1 MKRLA
6 RDVLLM
12 AVATASSRLLGLF
25 RDVAIAD
32 QFGVGAAYDAFLIA
46 FFVPHFLRQLLA
58 EGALST
64 AMVPV
69 YTELR
74 ESSTDLEVSASADA
88 FASNLISWLILLFPF
103 IVVLGVVLAP
113 WYIPFLAS
121 GFDPE
126 KLALT
131 VRLTRIV
138 FPFIA
143 VIGIAAV
150 MMGILNAQRR
160 FFAASFAPVWFN
172 VGMLVGVLVLAPRME
187 PAILGVGVGVLIG
200 GSAQLVSQIP
210 AVLNAGFRFR
220 FRILPIHPEIRRM
233 IWLMAPAFLT
243 LAVTQVNLMVDN
255 KLASHLGDGGISAL
269 QYAMRLFQLPLGV
282 LAVSVATAL
291 LPRFSQAW
299 ARRDQDGFFKYL
311 NEGIV
316 ASALVLLP
324 AMVGL
329 LVIGP
334 DVVRLL
340 FEHGSFTSA
349 DTERTAHVLSYY
361 LIGLAP
367 YGWLY
372 VLARASY
379 ARGKPLFPL
388 LASTLAVGV
397 NVALDLLLISSMREA
412 GLALA
417 TAIAGICNAGLLGII
432 LLRKRHLTRESV
444 RQLCWIGAGCGGLFA
459 VTALTRSW
467 IGESSQAVAVFIPTV
482 VGVAFYAAYVR
493 FTPLWKAIVA
503 LQEPGAALRKPGD
516 PLV

>member
-6 RDVLLM
+6 RDILLM
-12 AVATASSRLLGLF
+12 AAATASSRVLGLF

-32 QFGVGAAYDAFLIA
+32 QFGAGAAYDAFLIA

-74 ESSTDLEVSASADA
+74 ETQGTSTSTRDADA
-88 FASNLISWLILLFPF
+88 FASNLISWLILLFPV
-103 IVVLGVVLAP
+103 IVLLGILSAP
-113 WYIPFLAS
+113 WYVPFLAS
-121 GFDPE
+121 GFGPE
-126 KLALT
+126 KLTLT
-131 VRLTRIV
+131 IRLTRIV

-143 VIGIAAV
+143 VIGISAV

-160 FFAASFAPVWFN
+160 FFAASFAPVWYN
-172 VGMLVGVLVLAPRME
+172 VGMLIGVLALAPRMD
-187 PAILGVGVGVLIG
+187 PPIIGVGLGVLIG
-200 GSAQLVSQIP
+200 GSAQLISQVP
-210 AVLNAGFRFR
+210 ALIQAGFRFR
-220 FRILPIHPEIRRM
+220 FRVLPLHPQIRRM
-233 IWLMAPAFLT
+233 MWLMAPAFLT
-243 LAVTQVNLMVDN
+243 LGVTQVNLLVDN

-299 ARRDQDGFFKYL
+299 ACKDRAKFSRYL

-329 LVIGP
+329 FVIGP

-340 FEHGSFTSA
+340 FEHGSFVSA
-349 DTERTAHVLSYY
+349 DTVRTARVLSFY

-367 YGWLY
+367 YGWVY
-372 VLARASY
+372 VLTRAAY

-388 LASTLAVGV
+388 MASTVAVVV
-397 NVALDLLLISSMREA
+397 NVALDLILISSMRES

-417 TAIAGICNAGLLGII
+417 TAIAGICNAVMLGMI
-432 LLRKRHLTRESV
+432 LLWRQRLNRETIA
-444 RQLCWIGAGCGGLFA
+444 RLAWIGTGCLALYVVTLF
-459 VTALTRSW
+459 TRRCVGTMAPGW
-467 IGESSQAVAVFIPTV
+467 AVFIPTLAGAV
-482 VGVAFYAAYVR
+482 FYAIFVR
-493 FTPLWKAIVA
+493 FSPLWKTIS
-503 LQEPGAALRKPGD
+503 ALREPSAH
-516 PLV
+516 

>member
-6 RDVLLM
+6 RDVMLM
-12 AVATASSRLLGLF
+12 AVATAISRLLGLV

-32 QFGVGAAYDAFLIA
+32 TFGAGVAYDAFLIA

-74 ESSTDLEVSASADA
+74 AAPGDADAAASADA
-88 FASNLISWLILLFPF
+88 FASNLISWLILLFP
-103 IVVLGVVLAP
+103 VLVLVGVVLAP
-113 WYIPFLAS
+113 WYVPFLAS
-121 GFDPE
+121 GFGPE

-131 VRLTRIV
+131 VKLTRVV

-150 MMGILNAQRR
+150 MMGILNAHRR
-160 FFAASFAPVWFN
+160 FFAASLAPVWFN
-172 VGMLVGVLVLAPRME
+172 VGMLLGILVLAPRVE
-187 PAILGVGVGVLIG
+187 PPILGAGLGVLIG
-200 GSAQLVSQIP
+200 GLGQLISQIP
-210 AVLNAGFRFR
+210 ALLSVKFRFR
-220 FRILPIHPEIRRM
+220 FQIIPIHPRIRQM
-233 IWLMAPAFLT
+233 IRLMAPAFLT

-291 LPRFSQAW
+291 LPRFSEAW
-299 ARRDQDGFFKYL
+299 ARRDEGAFSRYL
-311 NEGIV
+311 NDGII
-316 ASALVLLP
+316 ASAMVLLP

-329 LVIGP
+329 LVIGS

-349 DTERTAHVLSYY
+349 YTVRTARALSYY
-361 LIGLAP
+361 AIGLAP
-367 YGWLY
+367 YGWVY
-372 VLARASY
+372 VLTRAAY
-379 ARGKPLFPL
+379 ARSRPLFPL
-388 LASTLAVGV
+388 LASTVAVGV
-397 NVALDLLLISSMREA
+397 NVTLDLLLVTSMRES

-417 TAIAGICNAGLLGII
+417 TAIAGICNAALLGII
-432 LLRKRHLTRESV
+432 LLRKRRLTGDSV
-444 RQLCWIGAGCGGLFA
+444 RQLWWIGMGCAGLLA
-459 VTALTRSW
+459 VTAITR
-467 IGESSQAVAVFIPTV
+467 AVFGDGSQGLVVFAPTV
-482 VGVAFYAAYVR
+482 VGILFYAAFVR
-493 FTPLWKAIVA
+493 FTPLW
-503 LQEPGAALRKPGD
+503 GAVSALRRSPNR
-516 PLV
+516 

>member
-12 AVATASSRLLGLF
+12 AVATASSRVLGLF
-25 RDVAIAD
+25 RDVAIAN
-32 QFGVGAAYDAFLIA
+32 QFGAGAAYDAFLIA

-74 ESSTDLEVSASADA
+74 ELQGTSASAGDADA
-88 FASNLISWLILLFPF
+88 FASNLISWLILLFPV
-103 IVVLGVVLAP
+103 IVLLGIISAP
-113 WYIPFLAS
+113 WYVPFLAS
-121 GFDPE
+121 GFGPE

-131 VRLTRIV
+131 IHLTRIV

-143 VIGIAAV
+143 VIGISAV

-160 FFAASFAPVWFN
+160 FFAASFAPVWYN
-172 VGMLVGVLVLAPRME
+172 VGMLIGVLVLAPRLD
-187 PAILGVGVGVLIG
+187 PPIVGVGLGVLIG
-200 GSAQLVSQIP
+200 GSAQLISQVP
-210 AVLNAGFRFR
+210 ALMHAGFRFR
-220 FRILPIHPEIRRM
+220 FRILPLHPQIRRM
-233 IWLMAPAFLT
+233 VWLMAPAFLT
-243 LAVTQVNLMVDN
+243 LGVTQVNLLVDN
-255 KLASHLGDGGISAL
+255 KLASYLGDGGISAL

-299 ARRDQDGFFKYL
+299 ACKDHVKFFRYL

-316 ASALVLLP
+316 ASALVLFP

-334 DVVRLL
+334 DVIRLL
-340 FEHGSFTSA
+340 FEHGSFVSA
-349 DTERTAHVLSYY
+349 DTVRTSRALSYY

-367 YGWLY
+367 YGWVY
-372 VLARASY
+372 VLTRAAY

-388 LASTLAVGV
+388 MASIVAVGV
-397 NVALDLLLISSMREA
+397 NVALDLVLISSMRES

-417 TAIAGICNAGLLGII
+417 TAIAGICNAVMLGTI
-432 LLRKRHLTRESV
+432 LLWRQRLNRETIV
-444 RQLCWIGAGCGGLFA
+444 RLAWIGTGCLALFVVTLFTRRCVDALAPGWAVLIPTLAGVIFY
-459 VTALTRSW
+459 
-467 IGESSQAVAVFIPTV
+467 AVF
-482 VGVAFYAAYVR
+482 VR
-493 FTPLWKAIVA
+493 FTPLWKTIS
-503 LQEPGAALRKPGD
+503 ALREPSAD
-516 PLV
+516 